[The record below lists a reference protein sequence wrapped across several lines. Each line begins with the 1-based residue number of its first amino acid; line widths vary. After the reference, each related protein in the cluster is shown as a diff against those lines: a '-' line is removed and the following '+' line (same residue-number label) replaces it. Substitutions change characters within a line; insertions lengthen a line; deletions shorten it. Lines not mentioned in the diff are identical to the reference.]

1 MSSYQEKAKEFLKKS
16 SKKVAEKIE
25 DFDPD
30 LFIDNI
36 VMKTGDLVD
45 KAQDLTM
52 EDVQKAGKTA
62 VEKVKN
68 FDPNDFNLDVPATIQ
83 KVLAIEANV
92 IDREEFLQEAIG
104 EYVSEESCR
113 VAIEV
118 STVKAGIRRKLVDTI
133 ADQVISSEVNK
144 ASGLSVAA
152 GSTWA
157 TLPADIVQYFGFVVR
172 IAQKLAYLY
181 GYPALDLK
189 ADEEALLASD
199 DIGKLTRLI
208 GVMFGAEEEAQK
220 VSTKMGKLT
229 MAKGVAA
236 PVPIVGG
243 VLSAGLTYATLR
255 PNAERLK
262 KTLSELYEANEQ

>member
-1 MSSYQEKAKEFLKKS
+1 MSSYQDKAKKFLQKA
-16 SKKVAEKIE
+16 SKAAAEKME
-25 DFDPD
+25 NFDAD

-36 VMKTGDLVD
+36 VMKTGELVD

-68 FDPNDFNLDVPATIQ
+68 FDPNDFNLDVPTTLQ

-92 IDREEFLQEAIG
+92 IDRDAFLEDAIG
-104 EYVSEESCR
+104 EYVSEDTCR
-113 VAIEV
+113 VAIEKN
-118 STVKAGIRRKLVDTI
+118 TVIAGIRRKLVDTI

-181 GYPALDLK
+181 GYRALNLK
-189 ADEEALLASD
+189 ADEEGLIAGDDLAM
-199 DIGKLTRLI
+199 LTRLI
-208 GVMFGAEEEAQK
+208 AVMFGADGEESK
-220 VSTKMGKLT
+220 ISTKMGKLT
-229 MAKGVAA
+229 LAKGAAA
-236 PVPIVGG
+236 PVPVVGG
-243 VLSAGLTYATLR
+243 VLSAGMTYATLR
-255 PNAERLK
+255 PHAERLK
-262 KTLSELYEANEQ
+262 KALSELYEANEQ